1 MEMRHRHRGFTMI
14 ELVVYFALSSIVL
27 LTLVGIFKISN
38 RSQQATYSSYLVG
51 GRTYSALSV
60 LRRDLQ
66 NTALSAIEAYPQK
79 GSSSEPPGMS
89 CPSPFGFSGDEK
101 GQLQISPH
109 GSPDWQKMV
118 HYTVQKTSGKVGSLL
133 RWSSEFKPDNF
144 LPERAPGLPS
154 AIQGDQGN
162 ALLEDVLLANQAV
175 TGVGEGGQYTTGPA
189 GGFEIQ
195 FVRREGGEA
204 GEESLSSANPRGEDA
219 RGNTRLVQATLRILR
234 DQKSSEPTLYVLKI
248 RACPRY

>member
-118 HYTVQKTSGKVGSLL
+118 HYTCLLYTS
-133 RWSSEFKPDNF
+133 
-144 LPERAPGLPS
+144 PS
-154 AIQGDQGN
+154 PRD
-162 ALLEDVLLANQAV
+162 
-175 TGVGEGGQYTTGPA
+175 
-189 GGFEIQ
+189 
-195 FVRREGGEA
+195 R
-204 GEESLSSANPRGEDA
+204 SLSRMPSSA
-219 RGNTRLVQATLRILR
+219 
-234 DQKSSEPTLYVLKI
+234 
-248 RACPRY
+248 